1 MKKEDIKNMLR
12 ENTIEEYGIK
22 SHQSPIQKVK
32 SSGDAAKENKT
43 EKITKLL
50 VGNDVINHAAVV
62 RKMTGEDWT
71 GNSEA
76 TNRSKFRK
84 KLNKLTNDEGGAY
97 SFNEDEVGQIEKI
110 LMGLSSTITN
120 TIGRQ
125 GK

>member
-1 MKKEDIKNMLR
+1 MKDKIKDMLR
-12 ENTIEEYGIK
+12 ESGVK
-22 SHQSPIQKVK
+22 QHQAPVKKVK
-32 SSGDAAKENKT
+32 SSKEAAEENKS

-50 VGNDVINHAAVV
+50 QNDIINHAAVV
-62 RKMTGEDWT
+62 RKMTGEEWT

-84 KLNKLTNDEGGAY
+84 KLNRMTNDEGGSYA
-97 SFNEDEVGQIEKI
+97 FDEDEIGQIEKI
-110 LMGLSSTITN
+110 LMGLSSTINN

>member
-1 MKKEDIKNMLR
+1 M
-12 ENTIEEYGIK
+12 
-22 SHQSPIQKVK
+22 S
-32 SSGDAAKENKT
+32 
-43 EKITKLL
+43 
-50 VGNDVINHAAVV
+50 NDVINHAAVV
-62 RKMTGEDWT
+62 RKMSGESWT

-84 KLNKLTNDEGGAY
+84 KLNKTTNDEGSSY
-97 SFNEDEVGQIEKI
+97 SFDDDDISQIEKT

>member
-1 MKKEDIKNMLR
+1 MEKDKIKNILR
-12 ENTIEEYGIK
+12 EYGVK
-22 SHQSPIQKVK
+22 PHQSGVEKTK
-32 SSGDAAKENKT
+32 SSEESSSEQKND
-43 EKITKLL
+43 KIIKLL
-50 VGNDVINHAAVV
+50 SNNDIINHAAVV
-62 RKMTGEDWT
+62 RKMTGEEWT

-84 KLNKLTNDEGGAY
+84 KLNQMTNDGGGKYA
-97 SFNEDEVGQIEKI
+97 FDEDEIAQIGKI

>member
-1 MKKEDIKNMLR
+1 MKKEVIKNMLR
-12 ENTIEEYGIK
+12 ESGVK
-22 SHQSPIQKVK
+22 QHQAPVQKAK
-32 SSGDAAKENKT
+32 SSSEAAAENKT
-43 EKITKLL
+43 DKITKLL
-50 VGNDVINHAAVV
+50 GNDIINHAAVV

-84 KLNKLTNDEGGAY
+84 KLNKMTNDEGGMYA
-97 SFNEDEVGQIEKI
+97 FDDDEIGQIEKI

-125 GK
+125 GR

>member
-1 MKKEDIKNMLR
+1 MKKDKIKKVLR
-12 ENTIEEYGIK
+12 ESAFPNK
-22 SHQSPIQKVK
+22 IQTE
-32 SSGDAAKENKT
+32 AKESDKAENSKGSKEDVT
-43 EKITKLL
+43 DNVTKLL
-50 VGNDVINHAAVV
+50 DNDIINHAAIV

-84 KLNKLTNDEGGAY
+84 KVNKLTNDEGSVY
-97 SFNEDEVGQIEKI
+97 SFDEDEISQIEKI
-110 LMGLSSTITN
+110 LMNLSSTITS

>member
-12 ENTIEEYGIK
+12 ENSIEEAGVK
-22 SHQSPIQKVK
+22 PHQAPVQSVK
-32 SSGDAAKENKT
+32 SSGDAAKENKS
-43 EKITKLL
+43 EKIIKLL
-50 VGNDVINHAAVV
+50 GNDVINHAAIV
-62 RKMTGEDWT
+62 RNMTGDSWV

-84 KLNKLTNDEGGAY
+84 KLNKLTNDEGGSY
-97 SFNEDEVGQIEKI
+97 SFDEDEVGQIEKI

>member
-1 MKKEDIKNMLR
+1 MKKSEIKILLR
-12 ENTIEEYGIK
+12 ERGVK
-22 SHQSPIQKVK
+22 QHQEPVK
-32 SSGDAAKENKT
+32 TVKTTTDSAEENKT

-50 VGNDVINHAAVV
+50 NNDVINHAAIV
-62 RKMTGEDWT
+62 RKMTGEDWV

-97 SFNEDEVGQIEKI
+97 SFNEDEVTQIEKI

-120 TIGRQ
+120 TIGKQ